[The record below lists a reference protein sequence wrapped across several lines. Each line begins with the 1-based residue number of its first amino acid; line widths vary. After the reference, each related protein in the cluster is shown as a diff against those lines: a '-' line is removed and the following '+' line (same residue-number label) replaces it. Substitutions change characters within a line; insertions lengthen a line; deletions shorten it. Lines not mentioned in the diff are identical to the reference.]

1 MYADKRTPAC
11 RQGYTLISVL
21 IRKKSVWIHVK
32 YTNMKNKIKEIE
44 NSALAEIASS
54 SDGDSIEKLR
64 VKYLGRKGLITE
76 LFKKMGEIS
85 VEEKGEIG
93 QLINSLKNGV
103 TKALDERAAA
113 VSGAG
118 GAKKEKIDMTLPGI
132 TKELGTIHPISRAI
146 KEICGIFISLGF
158 KVVEGPEI
166 ENEHYNFEALN
177 IPLEHPSRDAFDT
190 FYLADKWLL
199 RSHTSPVQARFMEK
213 NSPPLA
219 IIIPGKVYRP
229 DATDASHSF
238 MFHQVEGLAVGDAI
252 KFSDL
257 KGVLTTFAKMMFGEK
272 TKMRFRPSF
281 FPFTEPSA
289 EVDISCILCSDNAIR
304 NTPALPAGRQDAGR
318 KCSLCGGKGWLE
330 ILGAGMVN
338 PKVFKNVGYDPKKVT
353 GFAFGMGVE
362 RIAIL
367 KYGITD
373 IRMFFEND
381 IRVLKQF

>member
-1 MYADKRTPAC
+1 MRDK
-11 RQGYTLISVL
+11 
-21 IRKKSVWIHVK
+21 IR
-32 YTNMKNKIKEIE
+32 EIE
-44 NSALAEIASS
+44 KSAIEEIALALDA
-54 SDGDSIEKLR
+54 DTLEKAR
-64 VKYLGRKGLITE
+64 VKYLGRKGLVTE
-76 LFKKMGEIS
+76 LFKNMGQVS
-85 VEEKGEIG
+85 SSDRADIG
-93 QLINSLKNGV
+93 KLINSLKDTV
-103 TKALDERAAA
+103 SKALDEKS
-113 VSGAG
+113 SGFSG
-118 GAKKEKIDMTLPGI
+118 KRDLKIQKTDITLPGV
-132 TKELGTIHPISRAI
+132 TREVGHIHPISKTIA
-146 KEICGIFISLGF
+146 EICGVFISLGF
-158 KVVEGPEI
+158 KVVDGPEI

-213 NSPPLA
+213 NKPPFA
-219 IIIPGKVYRP
+219 IVIPGKVYRP

-238 MFHQVEGLAVGDAI
+238 MFHQVEGLVVSDNI

-257 KGVLTTFAKMMFGEK
+257 KGALTLFARQIFGES
-272 TKMRFRPSF
+272 TRMRFRPSF

-289 EVDISCILCSDNAIR
+289 EVDISCILCKGQDNSRRAGLNLPYGSDEPR
-304 NTPALPAGRQDAGR
+304 R
-318 KCSLCGGKGWLE
+318 CSLCGGKGWIE

-338 PKVFKNVGYDPKKVT
+338 PKVFKNVGYDPEKVT

-381 IRVLKQF
+381 IRFLRQF

>member
-1 MYADKRTPAC
+1 M
-11 RQGYTLISVL
+11 IE
-21 IRKKSVWIHVK
+21 
-32 YTNMKNKIKEIE
+32 KIKEIE
-44 NSALAEIASS
+44 KSALSEIGAA
-54 SDGDSIEKLR
+54 SDGEGVEKLR
-64 VKYLGRKGLITE
+64 IKYLGRKGLITE
-76 LFKKMGEIS
+76 LFKKMGEVS
-85 VEEKGEIG
+85 SEEKGEVG
-93 QLINSLKNGV
+93 KLINALKNCV
-103 TKALDERAAA
+103 TKALDEKTSV
-113 VSGAG
+113 VSATGAS
-118 GAKKEKIDMTLPGI
+118 KRERIDVTLPGI
-132 TKELGTIHPISRAI
+132 SKEPGTIHPVSRTVQ
-146 KEICGIFISLGF
+146 EICDIFISLGF

-166 ENEHYNFEALN
+166 ESEYYNFEALN

-199 RSHTSPVQARFMEK
+199 RSHTSPVQARYMEK
-213 NSPPLA
+213 NKPPLA
-219 IIIPGKVYRP
+219 IVIPGKVYRP

-257 KGVLTTFAKMMFGEK
+257 KGVLTTFVRRMFGEK
-272 TKMRFRPSF
+272 IKMRFRPSF

-289 EVDISCILCSDNAIR
+289 EVDISCILCEGSIDR
-304 NTPALPAGRQDAGR
+304 VHGHGR
-318 KCSLCGGKGWLE
+318 CSLCGGKGWLE

-338 PKVFKNVGYDPKKVT
+338 PKVFKNVGYNPAKVT

-381 IRVLKQF
+381 LRVLKQF

>member
-1 MYADKRTPAC
+1 
-11 RQGYTLISVL
+11 
-21 IRKKSVWIHVK
+21 
-32 YTNMKNKIKEIE
+32 MKEKIKDLKT
-44 NSALAEIASS
+44 NALADIGAASD
-54 SDGDSIEKLR
+54 SDAVEKLR
-64 VKYLGRKGLITE
+64 IKYLGRKGLITE
-76 LFKKMGEIS
+76 LFKMMGQVPPEQ
-85 VEEKGEIG
+85 KGEVG
-93 QLINSLKNGV
+93 QLINALKSDV
-103 TKALDERAAA
+103 TKALDEKAQ
-113 VSGAG
+113 GASATG
-118 GAKKEKIDMTLPGI
+118 GAKLEKVDITLPGI
-132 TKELGTIHPISRAI
+132 PAELGATHLISQTISQ
-146 KEICGIFISLGF
+146 ICDVFVSLGF

-190 FYLADKWLL
+190 FYLSDKWLL

-213 NSPPLA
+213 NPWPLA
-219 IIIPGKVYRP
+219 IVIPGKVYRP

-238 MFHQVEGLAVGDAI
+238 MFHQVEGLAVGENI

-257 KGVLTTFAKMMFGEK
+257 KGALITFAKRMFGEK
-272 TKMRFRPSF
+272 TRMRFRPSF

-289 EVDISCILCSDNAIR
+289 EVDISCILCEGQGSR
-304 NTPALPAGRQDAGR
+304 VKGQE
-318 KCSLCGGKGWLE
+318 KCSLCAGNGWLE

-338 PKVFKNVGYDPKKVT
+338 PKVFKNVGYNPEKVT

-381 IRVLKQF
+381 IRMLRQF